1 MLIRHLALSFT
12 WPTWKILMF
21 LRYASVIVYSSACM
35 ISVATLSLTV
45 FNFPRGHE
53 LDWSDDNYKRR
64 TGVYTCWSSLQKR
77 AKRLY
82 RLTRTVVVIIIIIII
97 ICLLQARLDITR
109 ICVRAA
115 FFRSFWH
122 FKEKNIASKSDNV
135 TNIICIAG
143 AK

>member
-1 MLIRHLALSFT
+1 
-12 WPTWKILMF
+12 MF

-45 FNFPRGHE
+45 FNFPGGHE

-82 RLTRTVVVIIIIIII
+82 RLTPTVVVIIIIIII

-115 FFRSFWH
+115 FFA
-122 FKEKNIASKSDNV
+122 ASGILKKKY
-135 TNIICIAG
+135 CQQ
-143 AK
+143 KW